1 MRKKDIKKLLIFT
14 FEKVLPYLKIHKNYS
29 EKLSFLID
37 MNMEEFR
44 TEELELIEKLIE
56 KHYP

>member
-14 FEKVLPYLKIHKNYS
+14 FEKVLPYLKKHKNYS

-37 MNMEEFR
+37 MNMDEFR
-44 TEELELIEKLIE
+44 IEELELIEKLIE